1 MQEIQEMW
9 VRSLH
14 WEDPNQ
20 LHWSGVMALHSSILA
35 SKIPWAEEPGGLQS
49 MELQRI
55 EHEATEHK
63 QTMAGRSFCWILGF
77 LRSWKEANKQTNPS
91 QIRKVIGSVR
101 NP

>member
-1 MQEIQEMW
+1 
-9 VRSLH
+9 
-14 WEDPNQ
+14 
-20 LHWSGVMALHSSILA
+20 
-35 SKIPWAEEPGGLQS
+35 

-63 QTMAGRSFCWILGF
+63 QTMAGRRFCWILGF
-77 LRSWKEANKQTNPS
+77 LRAWKEVNKQTNPS